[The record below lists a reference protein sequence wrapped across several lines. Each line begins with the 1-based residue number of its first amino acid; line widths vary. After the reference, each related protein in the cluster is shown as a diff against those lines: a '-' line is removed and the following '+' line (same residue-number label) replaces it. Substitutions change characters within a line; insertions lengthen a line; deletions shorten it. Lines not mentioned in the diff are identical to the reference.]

1 MKTNFLSNDAI
12 HATSVT
18 GKSKIIGIAYNYPG
32 VGQHNDNDCFEPLC
46 FLKGLVEY
54 SVRMKPNI
62 RLPKYL
68 MPDRVWVEVELAAVI
83 GEKIYQVTEVEAL
96 AAIESVVI
104 ANDITASNILG
115 RDHHLLRSKGLP
127 GFTFLGSNF
136 SSDILLYE
144 DKSCHLEINGRI
156 FQRDNLKNRFLNTAQ
171 CVSLAS
177 LMVPL
182 FPGDIV
188 LTGTP
193 PNAMNCVVK
202 VGDEVSFA
210 IAGLEEVRLNV
221 TE

>member
-1 MKTNFLSNDAI
+1 MKEKFLSPDALL
-12 HATSVT
+12 ATSVT
-18 GKSKIIGIAYNYPG
+18 GKSKIIGVAHNYPG
-32 VGQHNDNDCFEPLC
+32 VGHHEGNDCFEPLC

-54 SVRMKPNI
+54 SVQMKPCI
-62 RLPKYL
+62 ILPKYL
-68 MPDRVWVEVELAAVI
+68 VPEKVWVEIELAAVI
-83 GEKIYQVTEVEAL
+83 GKEIYRAAEEQAL

-136 SSDILLYE
+136 SSDIMLYE
-144 DKSCHLEINGRI
+144 DRNCSLAINGKI
-156 FQRDNLKNRFLNTAQ
+156 FQKDNLINRFLNTAQ

-182 FPGDIV
+182 YPGDVV

-193 PNAMNCVVK
+193 PNAINCVVRA
-202 VGDEVSFA
+202 GDEVSFG
-210 IAGLEEVRLNV
+210 IEGLEEVKLNV
-221 TE
+221 FE